1 MGMSWDNKVVWS
13 EGMFLQP
20 QHFQQQDRYFEH
32 LVRERVAA
40 LRPYGW
46 GITELRINHELLGVG
61 KFAISQCRG
70 IFEDGTPFNVPLDMD
85 HPAPLD
91 LHEDTRDCT
100 VYMTLPVRHPGGAEV
115 SVSEN
120 AESVARI
127 RGHEYEVS
135 DTTEGAD
142 SAVTL
147 HVGKLRLRLA
157 LETEPREGYLG
168 LGLARIVEVR
178 SDKQVVLHENYIP
191 PCLVC
196 GASPILGGFIS
207 ELHGLIHHRGEAM
220 AGRVSESG
228 TGGVAEIAD
237 FLLLQ
242 IINRFEPL
250 MAHLGAIDGI
260 HPERFYATALEI
272 AGELATFT
280 AAGKRPV
287 EFPVYRHEDLE
298 HTFAPLIADLRQSLS
313 AVIETIAVAIPL
325 QERKYGIR
333 VAVISDRSLLG
344 TASFVLA
351 VKAGTSPEALR
362 RHFPNQIKIGP
373 VETIRELVNS
383 ALPGIGVRPLPVAP
397 RQIPYHTGVTYFE
410 LDRSGR
416 MWKQLQK
423 SGGIAMH
430 LAGDLPDLELEF
442 WAIRSR

>member
-1 MGMSWDNKVVWS
+1 MSWDNKVVWS

-20 QHFQQQDRYFEH
+20 QHFQQQDRYFER

-61 KFAISQCRG
+61 KFAVSQCRG
-70 IFEDGTPFNVPLDMD
+70 IFEDGTPFNIPDDVEHPVPLEL
-85 HPAPLD
+85 P
-91 LHEDTRDCT
+91 ENVRDCIIYL
-100 VYMTLPVRHPGGAEV
+100 VLPVRHVGGVEV

-120 AESVARI
+120 AESVARY
-127 RGHEYEVS
+127 RGHEFVVT

-142 SAVTL
+142 SDSTL
-147 HVGKLRLRLA
+147 HVGRLRLHFA

-168 LGLARIVEVR
+168 LGLARVVEVR
-178 SDKQVVLHENYIP
+178 SDKQVLLDDNYIP

-196 GASPILGGFIS
+196 GASPLLEGFIS
-207 ELHGLIHHRGEAM
+207 ELQGLIHHRGEAL
-220 AGRVSESG
+220 AGRVSESA

-242 IINRFEPL
+242 VINRFEPL
-250 MAHLGAIDGI
+250 ITHVGATTDI
-260 HPERFYATALEI
+260 HPERLYSTALEI

-280 AAGKRPV
+280 AAGKRPI
-287 EFPVYRHEDLE
+287 EFPVYRHQDLE
-298 HTFAPLIADLRQSLS
+298 HTFAPLIADLRQALS
-313 AVIETIAVAIPL
+313 AVLETTAIPIPL

-333 VAVISDRSLLG
+333 VATVSDRSLLG
-344 TASFVLA
+344 TANFVLA
-351 VKAGTSPEALR
+351 VKTDMSGEALR

-383 ALPGIGVRPLPVAP
+383 ALPGIKVRPLPVAP
-397 RQIPYHTGVTYFE
+397 RQIPYHAGVTYFE
-410 LDRSGR
+410 LDRSGQL
-416 MWKQLQK
+416 WKQMQK

-430 LAGDLPDLELEF
+430 LAGELPQLEMEF

>member
-1 MGMSWDNKVVWS
+1 MSWDNKVVWS

-20 QHFQQQDRYFEH
+20 QHFQQQDRYFER

-61 KFAISQCRG
+61 KFAVSQCRG
-70 IFEDGTPFNVPLDMD
+70 IFEDGTPFNIPDDVEHPVPLEL
-85 HPAPLD
+85 P
-91 LHEDTRDCT
+91 ENVRDCIIYL
-100 VYMTLPVRHPGGAEV
+100 VLPVRHVGGVEV

-120 AESVARI
+120 AESVARY
-127 RGHEYEVS
+127 RGHEFVVT

-142 SAVTL
+142 SESTL
-147 HVGKLRLRLA
+147 HVGRLRLHFA

-168 LGLARIVEVR
+168 LGLARVVEVR
-178 SDKQVVLHENYIP
+178 SDKQVLLDDKYIP

-196 GASPILGGFIS
+196 GASPLLEGFIS
-207 ELHGLIHHRGEAM
+207 ELQGLIHHRGEAL

-242 IINRFEPL
+242 VINRFEPL
-250 MAHLGAIDGI
+250 ITHVGTTTNF
-260 HPERFYATALEI
+260 HPEQLYSTALEI

-280 AAGKRPV
+280 AAGKRPI
-287 EFPVYRHEDLE
+287 EFPVYRHQDLE
-298 HTFAPLIADLRQSLS
+298 HTFAPLIADLRQALS
-313 AVIETIAVAIPL
+313 AVLETTAIPIPL

-333 VAVISDRSLLG
+333 VAAVSDRSLFG
-344 TASFVLA
+344 TANFVLA
-351 VKAGTSPEALR
+351 VKTDMSGEALR

-383 ALPGIGVRPLPVAP
+383 ALPGIKVRPLPVAP
-397 RQIPYHTGVTYFE
+397 RQIPYHAGVTYFE
-410 LDRSGR
+410 LDRSGQL
-416 MWKQLQK
+416 WKQMQK

-430 LAGDLPDLELEF
+430 LAGELPQLEMEF